1 MLSCKNSAL
10 ESKDNEIFEVEESI
24 AIQSELIKT
33 MATMLNSKAYVN
45 ERNQMVPEA
54 RCWKQAHY
62 HVEQNNKIV
71 DEELSDW
78 ESKFFEVDMDD
89 LHELFMVANYLEI
102 ESLLNGVAKRVA
114 DIIKAC
120 MNVEVIR
127 QTFGINNDF
136 AAQQEEEIRKLN
148 SWNHI

>member
-1 MLSCKNSAL
+1 MLLSKNSAL

-33 MATMLNSKAYVN
+33 MATVVNSKAYVN
-45 ERNQMVPEA
+45 ERC
-54 RCWKQAHY
+54 RKQANY

-78 ESKFFEVDMDD
+78 ESKFFEVDMDY
-89 LHELFMVANYLEI
+89 LHELFMAANYLEI
-102 ESLLNGVAKRVA
+102 ESLLNGVTKRVG
-114 DIIKAC
+114 DFIKAC
-120 MNVEVIR
+120 KNVEVIR

>member
-1 MLSCKNSAL
+1 MLSSKNSAL

-33 MATMLNSKAYVN
+33 MATMVNSKAYVN
-45 ERNQMVPEA
+45 EPN
-54 RCWKQAHY
+54 Y

-89 LHELFMVANYLEI
+89 LHELFMAANYLEI

>member
-1 MLSCKNSAL
+1 MLSSKNSVL

-33 MATMLNSKAYVN
+33 MATMVNSKAYVN
-45 ERNQMVPEA
+45 ERNQMG
-54 RCWKQAHY
+54 CWKQANY

-89 LHELFMVANYLEI
+89 LHELFMAANYLEI

-120 MNVEVIR
+120 MNVEEIR

-136 AAQQEEEIRKLN
+136 AAQQEEEI
-148 SWNHI
+148 

>member
-1 MLSCKNSAL
+1 MLSSKNSAL

-33 MATMLNSKAYVN
+33 MATMG
-45 ERNQMVPEA
+45 
-54 RCWKQAHY
+54 CWKQANY

-89 LHELFMVANYLEI
+89 LHELFMAANYLEI

>member
-1 MLSCKNSAL
+1 MLSSKNSAL

-33 MATMLNSKAYVN
+33 MATMVNSKACG
-45 ERNQMVPEA
+45 
-54 RCWKQAHY
+54 CWKQANY

-89 LHELFMVANYLEI
+89 LHELFMAANYLEI

-120 MNVEVIR
+120 KNVEVIR
-127 QTFGINNDF
+127 QNFGINNDF
-136 AAQQEEEIRKLN
+136 AAQQEEEI
-148 SWNHI
+148 

>member
-1 MLSCKNSAL
+1 MLSSKNSAL

-24 AIQSELIKT
+24 AIQSEFIKT
-33 MATMLNSKAYVN
+33 MATMVNSKAYG
-45 ERNQMVPEA
+45 
-54 RCWKQAHY
+54 CWKQANY

-89 LHELFMVANYLEI
+89 LHELFMAANYL

-127 QTFGINNDF
+127 QNFGINNDF